1 TAYDGADWTG
11 QLLDEAVP
19 EAVRGEI
26 LAPYDQLVDRQAHVY
41 WQVTK
46 SNGGTP
52 TLKYHR
58 LLLPVPSG
66 GPGIAK
72 VIVGIYA
79 DPPRQPKKKTVY
91 DVMAATE
98 VTRAWAAAH

>member
-1 TAYDGADWTG
+1 
-11 QLLDEAVP
+11 
-19 EAVRGEI
+19 
-26 LAPYDQLVDRQAHVY
+26 
-41 WQVTK
+41 
-46 SNGGTP
+46 
-52 TLKYHR
+52 
-58 LLLPVPSG
+58 LLPVTCG